1 MKRNLTRWFVSDWKL
16 KLVSLALA
24 LGLWLIIIPSEKMYS
39 EKALTIPL
47 ETQNIPAGLEI
58 VEQPVTTID
67 VTLRAPNRLLGEIG
81 PSGLVAR
88 IDLERA
94 TVLQQEYPLNKAMIA
109 VPPEAEVVKISPN
122 KITIKLEKTGEATL
136 DVHPTLRGKTA
147 PDFHVARTEIDP
159 ASVRVRGPESR
170 IRAKEAATTAPID
183 VSGLVESTVFEA
195 DIILPRPELRLV
207 SPLTRARVTVHVEP
221 LKGAAKTSLVK
232 KKG

>member
-16 KLVSLALA
+16 KLVSLVLA

-47 ETQNIPAGLEI
+47 ETRNIPAGLEI

-88 IDLERA
+88 IDLDRA
-94 TVLQQEYPLNKAMIA
+94 TVLQQEYPLNKTMIA

-122 KITIKLEKTGEATL
+122 KITIKLERTGEATL

-147 PDFHVARTEIDP
+147 PDFHITRTEIDP
-159 ASVRVRGPESR
+159 ASVRARGPESR

-183 VSGLVESTVFEA
+183 VSGLTESTVFEA

-207 SPLTRARVTVHVEP
+207 SPLARARVTVHVEP
-221 LKGAAKTSLVK
+221 VKGAAKPSPVK